1 MLNLKKKLFSLS
13 IHLNKLHLFIVFF
26 LVGAMSFFA
35 QYTNVINSN
44 KPGFSES
51 PYGVGTG
58 VYQFESNIFL
68 RNLNTEP
75 TFSEPQSLGLDI
87 IFRTGLFLEKLEFN
101 AQLIY
106 QKDKVALKSIFTSHY
121 FTAGFSRMTIAAKYL
136 LFEQEYDDKS
146 KEIRSYRKNQ
156 SFDKKRLI
164 PSVAIYLGMNT
175 DFVNEIHKTQSITP
189 KVGLLLQHNLSKDFN
204 LITNIFYNYI
214 GSEFSELSYI
224 IAATQSFGGRWSVF
238 FENETIF
245 QKHQNKK
252 NLALGLAYLYSRDLQ
267 FNASGRFLFEG
278 KAQGF
283 YAGLGVSY
291 RINKHEDSYT
301 ELNENGNVLKDTLIT
316 KYNKKQDSFFSKL
329 FSLFKKKN
337 KSIRTRPKRTRKRE
351 SKKKKRG
358 FFGLFKKKEKE
369 NKSKEETELE
379 KLEREIKE
387 LEEEIEKET
396 KKGNSKKK
404 KKNIN

>member
-1 MLNLKKKLFSLS
+1 MPHLKKKLFSLS
-13 IHLNKLHLFIVFF
+13 IHLHKLHLFIVFF
-26 LVGAMSFFA
+26 LVGSVSFFA

-51 PYGVGTG
+51 PYSVGTG

-68 RNLNTEP
+68 RNLNIAP
-75 TFSEPQSLGLDI
+75 TFSEPQSLGMDI

-101 AQLIY
+101 AQITY
-106 QKDKVALKSIFTSHY
+106 QKDKVAFKNIFTSHY
-121 FTAGFSRMTIAAKYL
+121 FTAGFSRVSIAAKYL

-146 KEIRSYRKNQ
+146 KEIRSYRKRH

-175 DFVNEIHKTQSITP
+175 DFVNERYKTQSITP
-189 KVGLLLQHNLSKDFN
+189 KAGLLLQHNLSKDFN
-204 LITNIFYNYI
+204 LITNVFYNYI
-214 GSEFSELSYI
+214 GTEFSELSYI
-224 IAATQSFGGRWSVF
+224 ITATQIFRGRWSVF

-245 QKHQNKK
+245 QKHQNKTS
-252 NLALGLAYLYSRDLQ
+252 LALGLAYLYRRDLQ
-267 FNASGRFLFEG
+267 LNASGRFLFEG

-301 ELNENGNVLKDTLIT
+301 ELNENGDVLEDTRST
-316 KYNKKQDSFFSKL
+316 KYNKKQDSFFSRL

-337 KSIRTRPKRTRKRE
+337 KGI
-351 SKKKKRG
+351 
-358 FFGLFKKKEKE
+358 
-369 NKSKEETELE
+369 
-379 KLEREIKE
+379 
-387 LEEEIEKET
+387 
-396 KKGNSKKK
+396 
-404 KKNIN
+404 